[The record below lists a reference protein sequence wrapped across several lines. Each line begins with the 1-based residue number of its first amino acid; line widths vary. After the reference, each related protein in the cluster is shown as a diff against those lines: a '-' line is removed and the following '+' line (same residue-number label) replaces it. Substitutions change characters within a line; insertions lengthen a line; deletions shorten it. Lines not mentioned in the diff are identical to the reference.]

1 MGLNCPPEGSAQPGP
16 PAPTAG
22 SLFPG
27 GNPGSV
33 PPLAPGGFP
42 PGGTQ
47 VPRSLLASLRALP
60 ARYPVHRG
68 LLAALASL
76 ATSVHGFRPG
86 TAVPGSNAPYR
97 SAPSAPAARHRA
109 SAARVRASLR
119 YSTLEGLFAELTL
132 ACAGGAVLTGYALYL
147 GCGPFLVGLLGAL
160 PFLAQAVQIP
170 AAWITATLGR
180 RAVAVAAVSASRLIL
195 FPLALLPFLHLSPG
209 GARAVLLGV
218 GFASAILAVIGNN
231 AWVTWMGDLVP
242 DAVRGRYFGRRTAVC
257 TVGATA
263 GCIGSGVFLDLARSH
278 SLEGEGL
285 AALAAV
291 AVIAGVISTWLMV
304 RQHEPAADGG
314 RSHHDLRGAAAPFR
328 DPRVQAFLVYQV
340 VWNASIGVSAP
351 FFNVHMLGNLGMGFT
366 AVALYS
372 AAIAAVRI
380 LTAPLWGKALD
391 AVGPRPVLVACSF
404 GIATIPLVWLV
415 PTPALLWPLA
425 LEPLLSG
432 SLWAGHALAAFDLPL
447 DLAPRKSRPAY
458 LAAFAGIGGISFA
471 VACTAGGLLA
481 DSLPARFELAG
492 VPVYALHV
500 LFVLSAVG
508 RLGGAVL
515 GLRITAA
522 GSRPIADLFHLAGDR
537 LSRATRA
544 TADRLGLT
552 RPAVPRPEPTDPV
565 RRAA

>member
-1 MGLNCPPEGSAQPGP
+1 VSRSPLAALRSVLA
-16 PAPTAG
+16 
-22 SLFPG
+22 
-27 GNPGSV
+27 GNPI
-33 PPLAPGGFP
+33 
-42 PGGTQ
+42 
-47 VPRSLLASLRALP
+47 
-60 ARYPVHRG
+60 HRV

-76 ATSVHGFRPG
+76 ATAVHGFRPG
-86 TAVPGSNAPYR
+86 TTVPGSNAPFR
-97 SAPSAPAARHRA
+97 SAPSAPAARHRQ
-109 SAARVRASLR
+109 SAARVRSSLR

-170 AAWITATLGR
+170 AAWVTATLGR
-180 RAVAVAAVSASRLIL
+180 RPVAVAAVSASRLIL
-195 FPLALLPFLHLSPG
+195 FPLALLPFLELSPG

-263 GCIGSGVFLDLARSH
+263 GCIGAGLFLDIVRSYH
-278 SLEGEGL
+278 REGEGL
-285 AALAAV
+285 AALAGV
-291 AVIAGVISTWLMV
+291 AVIAGLISTGLML
-304 RQHEPAADGG
+304 RQHEPATDGA
-314 RSHHDLRGAAAPFR
+314 RSHLDFRGAAAPFR
-328 DPRVQAFLVYQV
+328 DSRVRAFLVYQV

-366 AVALYS
+366 AVAFYS

-404 GIATIPLVWLV
+404 GIATIPLVWLF
-415 PTPALLWPLA
+415 PTPAMLWPLA

-447 DLAPRKSRPAY
+447 DLAPRRSRPAY
-458 LAAFAGIGGISFA
+458 LAAFAGIGGVSFA

-481 DSLPARFELAG
+481 DALPARFELAG
-492 VPVYALHV
+492 LPVYALHV

-508 RLGGAVL
+508 RLGGAVI

-522 GSRPIADLFHLAGDR
+522 GSRPIGELFHLAGDQ

-544 TADRLGLT
+544 AGDRLGLS
-552 RPAVPRPEPTDPV
+552 RPPAPRPEPTDQYP
-565 RRAA
+565 RAA